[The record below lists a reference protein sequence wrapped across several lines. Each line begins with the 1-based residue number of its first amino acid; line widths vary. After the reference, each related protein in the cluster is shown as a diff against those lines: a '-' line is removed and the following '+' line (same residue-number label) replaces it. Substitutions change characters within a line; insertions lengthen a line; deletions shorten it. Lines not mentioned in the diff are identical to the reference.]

1 MTIFIDT
8 REKARAIQKI
18 IEAFDRHGVTH
29 VSNKLYVGDYQR
41 LDNPMVVVD
50 RKQNLLEVA
59 QNVCQDHKRFKAE
72 LIRAK
77 EAGIHIVFLVEHG
90 RSVRSLEDVKAWVNP
105 RLKTSPLAMSG
116 ERLYKI
122 LTTMQQTYGCE
133 FQFCTKAETGDRIL
147 EILNERRQ
155 I

>member
-1 MTIFIDT
+1 
-8 REKARAIQKI
+8 
-18 IEAFDRHGVTH
+18 
-29 VSNKLYVGDYQR
+29 
-41 LDNPMVVVD
+41 MVVVD